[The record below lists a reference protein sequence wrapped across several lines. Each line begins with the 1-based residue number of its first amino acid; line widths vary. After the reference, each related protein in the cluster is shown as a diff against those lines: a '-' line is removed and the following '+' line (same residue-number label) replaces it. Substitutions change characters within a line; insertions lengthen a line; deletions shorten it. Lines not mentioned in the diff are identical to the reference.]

1 MTKLIAALVIAGV
14 LFCGWE
20 LFVYWDKVDREE
32 DLKQKDAAAREIT
45 SDAQLPG
52 LPSYQLEK
60 SLQAAKTQGA
70 VGLGNWLKAY
80 DRVVQDP
87 RKAWLQLDYCVLIS
101 RQDVVEARR
110 VFAEVKQ
117 RTSPSSPVWPRIKK
131 LEKTYE

>member
-1 MTKLIAALVIAGV
+1 MTKLIAALIIVGV

-20 LFVYWDKVDREE
+20 LFLYWDKVNREE
-32 DLKQKDAAAREIT
+32 ETKQKEEAAKEIT
-45 SDAQLPG
+45 SDEQLPG
-52 LPSYQLEK
+52 LPYQLDK

-80 DRVVQDP
+80 DRAVQDP
-87 RKAWLQLDYCVLIS
+87 RKAWLQLDYCVMIS
-101 RQDVVEARR
+101 QKDVVEAKR
-110 VFAEVKQ
+110 VFEEVKQ